1 MFSRIVNLLYP
12 AQCHACGVKTIAW
25 DQNICDVCL
34 KKIKKRLPPFCIKC
48 GRQIPG
54 EPEAMYV
61 CNDCKNEQL
70 YFDRA
75 FSVFY
80 YDGILKK
87 LVHNFKYNKMTAL
100 AKEFVEL
107 VIAFMKEYDI
117 GKRCEIVVSIPMHP
131 FRLFKRE
138 INPSEILAKNIAKK
152 LGLHY
157 FNSIL
162 KKTKNTPPQSM
173 LSRTERIENLE
184 GSFSLRKYKEHDIKG
199 KNILL
204 VDDLFTTGST
214 VNECAKV
221 LKEAGGAYIEVIT
234 LARADKLP

>member
-1 MFSRIVNLLYP
+1 MFSRIINLLYP
-12 AQCHACGVKTIAW
+12 AHCYACGEKIIAW
-25 DQNICDVCL
+25 NQNICNACL
-34 KKIKKRLPPFCIKC
+34 KKIKRRLPPFCAKC
-48 GRQIPG
+48 GRQISG
-54 EPEAMYV
+54 EPEAKYV
-61 CNDCKNEQL
+61 CSDCKNGEL

-87 LVHNFKYNKMTAL
+87 LVHDFKYNKMTAL
-100 AKEFVEL
+100 SKEFVES
-107 VIAFMKEYDI
+107 IIDFMKGYQI
-117 GKRCEIVVSIPMHP
+117 GIHTEMAVSIPMHP

-152 LGLHY
+152 LGLCY
-157 FNSIL
+157 SGNIL
-162 KKTKNTPPQSM
+162 KKTKNTLPQSN
-173 LSRTERIENLE
+173 LSRIERIKNLKE
-184 GSFSLRKYKEHDIKG
+184 SFSLQKNKEPAIKG

-221 LKEAGGAYIEVIT
+221 LKKAGAGYIEVIT
-234 LARADKLP
+234 LARADKSP